1 MSILDMG
8 ELNFHPAFGMLS
20 MLNKKHKRS
29 PLSLINKM
37 INNFENKV
45 RMIEQAEDIRPA
57 AFQIIIRKP
66 KIVEEPVAFE
76 AVEDATPFS
85 SLQQVEEAQKIE
97 EVAPVQETE
106 VTPVASPFGDY
117 AECLEILQKA
127 LNTAT
132 KIGEAIALKRF
143 ELLLPLALTL
153 AQQVIAD
160 YKCWTNA
167 DGSLMVS
174 KIFEAILAA
183 IKDVPEC
190 AIEHLRKAAAELED
204 AISYLLKLDFKN
216 AVAHLK
222 EVSEILKDIKNCK

>member
-45 RMIEQAEDIRPA
+45 RMMEQEEEIRPA

-76 AVEDATPFS
+76 AIEDATPFS
-85 SLQQVEEAQKIE
+85 SVQMVEEVQKIE

-106 VTPVASPFGDY
+106 VTPAAPLFGDY

-127 LNTAT
+127 INTAA
-132 KIGEAIALKRF
+132 KIKEAIVNKQY
-143 ELLLPLALTL
+143 ELLLPLSLTL
-153 AQQVIAD
+153 AQQILAD

-174 KIFEAILAA
+174 KIFEVIRAA
-183 IKDVPEC
+183 FNDVPEC

-204 AISYLLKLDFKN
+204 AISSLLKLDFKK
-216 AVAHLK
+216 AIAHLK